1 LAEGRHFAGL
11 AYGLPGLILALAAV
25 FYAHAAFA
33 AGSVAQGEDEKPM
46 QFAVV
51 RSNAPGCEPTCP
63 EWISAEGAIVAGTPA
78 QFKKVLKQIG
88 GRRLPVVVSSP
99 GGDVDAALTLGRTI
113 RQNKLDVAVGLTRF
127 NGCSPGMKDCK
138 LNDGKAAAYYGN
150 AFTNGAY
157 CASACPLMLAG
168 GVRRVV
174 GQWAYLGVHQITTT
188 YYKTRVLY
196 RTKYKV
202 VKGKKKI
209 IEKKVVSRK
218 NAGSYKTYEM
228 NKPLEKRLD
237 AYFKEMGVGGNL
249 LVTIKN
255 TPASTLRQIAAYNL
269 LQMNL
274 VTSLDGAELLTAANV
289 CKTVPAAANCR
300 VVTVSDLEG

>member
-1 LAEGRHFAGL
+1 MAKGRHFTGW
-11 AYGLPGLILALAAV
+11 AYGLLGLVPALAAILH
-25 FYAHAAFA
+25 AHAAFA
-33 AGSVAQGEDEKPM
+33 AGSVAQTNEDPPM
-46 QFAVV
+46 RFAVV
-51 RSNAPGCEPTCP
+51 RSNASGCEPTCP
-63 EWISAEGAIVAGTPA
+63 EWISAEGAIVAATPA
-78 QFKKVLKQIG
+78 QFNKLLKTLG
-88 GRRLPVVVSSP
+88 GRRLPVIVSSP
-99 GGDVDAALTLGRTI
+99 GGDVDAALALGRTI
-113 RQNKLDVAVGLTRF
+113 RKNRLDVAVGLTRF
-127 NGCSPGMKDCK
+127 EGCEPAAKDCK
-138 LNDGKAAAYYGN
+138 LNDGKGAPYVGG
-150 AFTNGAY
+150 AFASGAY

-168 GVRRVV
+168 GIRRVV

-188 YYKTRVLY
+188 FYRTKVLY

-228 NKPLEKRLD
+228 NKALEKRLA
-237 AYFKEMGVGGNL
+237 AYFKEMGVGPNL

-255 TPASTLRQIAAYNL
+255 TPASTLRQIVAYNM

-274 VTSLDGAELLTAANV
+274 ITSLDGAELLTSADV